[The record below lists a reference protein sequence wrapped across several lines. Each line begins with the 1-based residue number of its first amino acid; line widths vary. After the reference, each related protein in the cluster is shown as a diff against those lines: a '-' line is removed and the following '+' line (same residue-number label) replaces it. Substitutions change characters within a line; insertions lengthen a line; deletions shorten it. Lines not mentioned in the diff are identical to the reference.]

1 MYHPHG
7 HGDAL
12 MAAQVVLS
20 GVLGKGAYGT
30 VYRGKWRGL
39 DVAVKT
45 GVSTRPAVFDA
56 AA

>member
-1 MYHPHG
+1 
-7 HGDAL
+7 